1 MSKGLATVK
10 DKAANVRGL
19 IERCRGQI
27 AMALPKHMTP
37 ERMVR
42 VCNTAVQKTPALLD
56 CEPRSLMG
64 AIIQS
69 SQLGLEPDGV
79 LGHAYLIPFNNRKTG
94 KVECQFIAGYKGL
107 IELARRSGQIST
119 VYAHAVH
126 ANDEFRYTL
135 GLDPTLI
142 HKPTPG
148 EPGDLIAVY
157 AVCHLRDG
165 GKQFE
170 VLTRREIDTIRAG
183 SKAANSGPW
192 VTHYDEMAKKTALR
206 RLCKLLPTSP
216 ELARAAALDEL
227 AEASQPQDLGFLAPP
242 EVQGDESAT
251 VIDAEGSDDQ
261 DRGDADDSLPA
272 GVADAVSQMKAGA
285 AKARGSKAE

>member
-1 MSKGLATVK
+1 MSKGLSTVK

-37 ERMVR
+37 ERMMR
-42 VCNTAVQKTPALLD
+42 VCNTAIQKTPALLD

-94 KVECQFIAGYKGL
+94 RIECQSIAGNKGL
-107 IELARRSGQIST
+107 IELSRRSGQIST

-142 HKPTPG
+142 HKPTSG

-170 VLTRREIDTIRAG
+170 VLQRREIDAIRSQ
-183 SKAANSGPW
+183 SKASNSGPW

-227 AEASQPQDLGFLAPP
+227 AEASQPQDLGFLAPAEIP
-242 EVQGDESAT
+242 GDDSAT
-251 VIDAEGSDDQ
+251 VVDAESDDQ

-272 GVADAVSQMKAGA
+272 GVQDAVSQMKAGA

>member
-1 MSKGLATVK
+1 MSKGLSTVK

-37 ERMVR
+37 ERMMR
-42 VCNTAVQKTPALLD
+42 VCNTAIQKTPALLD

-94 KVECQFIAGYKGL
+94 RVECQFIAGYKGL
-107 IELARRSGQIST
+107 IELSRRSGQIST

-142 HKPTPG
+142 HKPTSG

-170 VLTRREIDTIRAG
+170 VLQRREIDAIRSQ
-183 SKAANSGPW
+183 SKASSSGPW

-227 AEASQPQDLGFLAPP
+227 AEASQPQDLGFLAPAEIP
-242 EVQGDESAT
+242 GDDSAT
-251 VIDAEGSDDQ
+251 VVDAESDDQ

-272 GVADAVSQMKAGA
+272 GVQDAVAQMKAGA

>member
-37 ERMVR
+37 ERMMR
-42 VCNTAVQKTPALLD
+42 VCNTAISKTPALLD

-94 KVECQFIAGYKGL
+94 RVECQFIAGYKGL
-107 IELARRSGQIST
+107 IELSRRSGQIST

-142 HKPTPG
+142 HKPTSG
-148 EPGDLIAVY
+148 EPGELIAVY

-170 VLTRREIDTIRAG
+170 VLQRREIDAIRSQ
-183 SKAANSGPW
+183 SKAGNSGPW

-227 AEASQPQDLGFLAPP
+227 AEASQPQDLSFLAPAEIP
-242 EVQGDESAT
+242 GDDSAT
-251 VIDAEGSDDQ
+251 VIDAEGDDQ

-272 GVADAVSQMKAGA
+272 GVQDAVSQMKAGA

>member
-1 MSKGLATVK
+1 MSKGLSTVK

-37 ERMVR
+37 ERMMR
-42 VCNTAVQKTPALLD
+42 VCNTAISKTPALLD

-94 KVECQFIAGYKGL
+94 RVECQFIAGYKGL
-107 IELARRSGQIST
+107 IELSRRSGQIST

-142 HKPTPG
+142 HKPTSG

-170 VLTRREIDTIRAG
+170 VLQRREIDAIRSQ
-183 SKAANSGPW
+183 SKAGNSGPW

-227 AEASQPQDLGFLAPP
+227 AEASQPQDLGFLAPA
-242 EVQGDESAT
+242 EIAGDDSAT
-251 VIDAEGSDDQ
+251 VVDAETDDQ

-272 GVADAVSQMKAGA
+272 GVQDAVAQMKAGA
-285 AKARGSKAE
+285 AKARGSKVE

>member
-1 MSKGLATVK
+1 MSKGLSTVK

-37 ERMVR
+37 ERMMR
-42 VCNTAVQKTPALLD
+42 VCNTAIQKTPALLD

-69 SQLGLEPDGV
+69 SQLSLEPDGV

-94 KVECQFIAGYKGL
+94 RIECQFIAGYKGL
-107 IELARRSGQIST
+107 IELSRRSGQIST

-142 HKPTPG
+142 HKPTSG

-170 VLTRREIDTIRAG
+170 VLQRREIDAIRSQ
-183 SKAANSGPW
+183 SKASNSGPW

-227 AEASQPQDLGFLAPP
+227 AEASQPQDLGFLAPAEIP
-242 EVQGDESAT
+242 GDDSAT
-251 VIDAEGSDDQ
+251 VVDAESDDQ

-272 GVADAVSQMKAGA
+272 GVQDAVSQMKAGA

>member
-37 ERMVR
+37 ERMMR
-42 VCNTAVQKTPALLD
+42 VCNTAISKTPALLD

-94 KVECQFIAGYKGL
+94 RTECQFIAGYKGL
-107 IELARRSGQIST
+107 IELSRRSGQIST

-142 HKPTPG
+142 HKPTSG
-148 EPGDLIAVY
+148 EPGELIAVY

-170 VLTRREIDTIRAG
+170 VLQRREIDAIRSQ
-183 SKAANSGPW
+183 SKAGNSGPW

-227 AEASQPQDLGFLAPP
+227 AEASQPQDLGFLAPAEIP
-242 EVQGDESAT
+242 GDDSAT
-251 VIDAEGSDDQ
+251 VIDAEGDDQ
-261 DRGDADDSLPA
+261 DRGDADESLPA
-272 GVADAVSQMKAGA
+272 GVQDAVSAMKAGA

>member
-1 MSKGLATVK
+1 MSKGLSTVK

-37 ERMVR
+37 ERMMR
-42 VCNTAVQKTPALLD
+42 VCNTAIQKTPALLD

-94 KVECQFIAGYKGL
+94 RIECQFIAGYKGL
-107 IELARRSGQIST
+107 IELSRRSGQIST

-142 HKPTPG
+142 HKPTSG

-165 GKQFE
+165 GK
-170 VLTRREIDTIRAG
+170 
-183 SKAANSGPW
+183 
-192 VTHYDEMAKKTALR
+192 
-206 RLCKLLPTSP
+206 
-216 ELARAAALDEL
+216 
-227 AEASQPQDLGFLAPP
+227 
-242 EVQGDESAT
+242 
-251 VIDAEGSDDQ
+251 
-261 DRGDADDSLPA
+261 
-272 GVADAVSQMKAGA
+272 
-285 AKARGSKAE
+285 

>member
-1 MSKGLATVK
+1 MSKGLSTVK

-37 ERMVR
+37 ERMMR
-42 VCNTAVQKTPALLD
+42 VCNTAISKTPALLD

-94 KVECQFIAGYKGL
+94 RVECQFIAGYKGL
-107 IELARRSGQIST
+107 IELSRRSGQIST

-142 HKPTPG
+142 HKPTSG

-170 VLTRREIDTIRAG
+170 VLQRREIDAIRSQ
-183 SKAANSGPW
+183 SKAGNSGPW

-227 AEASQPQDLGFLAPP
+227 AEASQPQDLGFLAPA
-242 EVQGDESAT
+242 EIAGDDSAT
-251 VIDAEGSDDQ
+251 VVDAETDDQ

-272 GVADAVSQMKAGA
+272 GVQDAVAQMKAGA
-285 AKARGSKAE
+285 AKVKAGKAE

>member
-1 MSKGLATVK
+1 MSKGLSTVK

-37 ERMVR
+37 ERMMR
-42 VCNTAVQKTPALLD
+42 VCNTAIQKTPALLD

-94 KVECQFIAGYKGL
+94 RIECQFIAGYKGL
-107 IELARRSGQIST
+107 IELSRRSGQIST

-142 HKPTPG
+142 HKPTSG

-170 VLTRREIDTIRAG
+170 VLQRREIDAIRSQ
-183 SKAANSGPW
+183 SKASNSGPW

-227 AEASQPQDLGFLAPP
+227 AEASQPQDLGFLAPAEIP
-242 EVQGDESAT
+242 GDDSAT
-251 VIDAEGSDDQ
+251 VVDAESDDQ

-272 GVADAVSQMKAGA
+272 GVQDAVSQMKAGA